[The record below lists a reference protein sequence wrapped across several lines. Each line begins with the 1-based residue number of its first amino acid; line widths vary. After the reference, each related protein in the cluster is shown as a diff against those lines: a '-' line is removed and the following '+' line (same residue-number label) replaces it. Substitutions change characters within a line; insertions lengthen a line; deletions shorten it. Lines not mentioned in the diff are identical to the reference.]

1 MGKYKQ
7 RKDGRY
13 ATSITLGGKRYQVCA
28 KTIKEVDKKLFQI
41 KSKYEQGLILR
52 STEALYKDYKWEWI
66 KTKEPLISAKSAQ
79 SYKSILNNHFVEID
93 YKKTL
98 KLVIIA
104 IIAYWIL
111 NHYQIVLSLL
121 SKLLSV
127 LMPFIIG
134 CMIAFVLNVLMI
146 RIEKQLSK
154 VIVNPKLKILKRVLS
169 ILGSIALVVGV
180 VAIIIILIIPELV
193 SAIKVIALSLPEV
206 IDNLQNWTDSHSI
219 YLPQLENLI
228 NQIDVESLGNELS
241 KFAKTEFSGMLDS
254 TIDILAVIVNGIV
267 NFVLGLVFAIY
278 ILMSK
283 ETLKDQTK
291 RLINA
296 YLPSKVADNIF
307 EVARLS
313 RTTFSNFI
321 IGQTVE
327 AFILGALCTIGMIIL
342 GLPYAPM
349 VGSLVGITAF
359 IPIIG
364 AFIGGAIGAFMI
376 FTVDYM
382 QAFIFIIFLVILQQL
397 EGDLIYPRVVGSTIG
412 LPSIW
417 VLFAVTVGGS
427 LWGITGVLLGVPIV
441 SVIYSLVKIQVK
453 NREKRLK
460 VKENVEVIE

>member
-1 MGKYKQ
+1 MNK
-7 RKDGRY
+7 
-13 ATSITLGGKRYQVCA
+13 I
-28 KTIKEVDKKLFQI
+28 
-41 KSKYEQGLILR
+41 
-52 STEALYKDYKWEWI
+52 
-66 KTKEPLISAKSAQ
+66 
-79 SYKSILNNHFVEID
+79 EID

-241 KFAKTEFSGMLDS
+241 KFAKTEFSGVLDS

-283 ETLKDQTK
+283 ETLKNQTK

-296 YLPSKVADNIF
+296 YLPNKIANNIF

>member
-1 MGKYKQ
+1 M
-7 RKDGRY
+7 
-13 ATSITLGGKRYQVCA
+13 
-28 KTIKEVDKKLFQI
+28 
-41 KSKYEQGLILR
+41 
-52 STEALYKDYKWEWI
+52 LYRN
-66 KTKEPLISAKSAQ
+66 
-79 SYKSILNNHFVEID
+79 NNHFINCSYYSNNDKIKLSKNREGFMNKIEID

-382 QAFIFIIFLVILQQL
+382 QAFIFIIFLVVLQQL

-460 VKENVEVIE
+460 VKENVEVIK

>member
-1 MGKYKQ
+1 MNK
-7 RKDGRY
+7 
-13 ATSITLGGKRYQVCA
+13 I
-28 KTIKEVDKKLFQI
+28 
-41 KSKYEQGLILR
+41 
-52 STEALYKDYKWEWI
+52 
-66 KTKEPLISAKSAQ
+66 
-79 SYKSILNNHFVEID
+79 EID

-460 VKENVEVIE
+460 VKENVGAVTTYREKK

>member
-1 MGKYKQ
+1 M
-7 RKDGRY
+7 
-13 ATSITLGGKRYQVCA
+13 
-28 KTIKEVDKKLFQI
+28 
-41 KSKYEQGLILR
+41 
-52 STEALYKDYKWEWI
+52 LYRN
-66 KTKEPLISAKSAQ
+66 
-79 SYKSILNNHFVEID
+79 NNHFINCSYYSNNDKIKLSKNREGFMNKIEID

-241 KFAKTEFSGMLDS
+241 KFAKTEFSGVLDS

>member
-1 MGKYKQ
+1 M
-7 RKDGRY
+7 
-13 ATSITLGGKRYQVCA
+13 
-28 KTIKEVDKKLFQI
+28 
-41 KSKYEQGLILR
+41 
-52 STEALYKDYKWEWI
+52 LYRN
-66 KTKEPLISAKSAQ
+66 
-79 SYKSILNNHFVEID
+79 NNHFINCSYYSNNDKIKLSKNREGFMNKIEID

-206 IDNLQNWTDSHSI
+206 IDNLQNWTDSHNI

-228 NQIDVESLGNELS
+228 NQIDVENLGNELS

-296 YLPSKVADNIF
+296 YLPNKIANNIF

-327 AFILGALCTIGMIIL
+327 AFILGALCTIGMVIL

>member
-1 MGKYKQ
+1 M
-7 RKDGRY
+7 
-13 ATSITLGGKRYQVCA
+13 
-28 KTIKEVDKKLFQI
+28 
-41 KSKYEQGLILR
+41 
-52 STEALYKDYKWEWI
+52 LYRN
-66 KTKEPLISAKSAQ
+66 
-79 SYKSILNNHFVEID
+79 NNHFINCSYYSNNDKIKLSKNREGFMNKIEID

-241 KFAKTEFSGMLDS
+241 KFAKTEFSGVLDS

-382 QAFIFIIFLVILQQL
+382 QAFIFIIFLVVLQQL

-460 VKENVEVIE
+460 VKENVEVIK

>member
-1 MGKYKQ
+1 MNK
-7 RKDGRY
+7 
-13 ATSITLGGKRYQVCA
+13 I
-28 KTIKEVDKKLFQI
+28 
-41 KSKYEQGLILR
+41 
-52 STEALYKDYKWEWI
+52 
-66 KTKEPLISAKSAQ
+66 
-79 SYKSILNNHFVEID
+79 EID

-206 IDNLQNWTDSHSI
+206 IDNLQNWTDSHNI

-228 NQIDVESLGNELS
+228 NQIDVENLGNELS

-382 QAFIFIIFLVILQQL
+382 QAFIFIIFLVVLQQL

>member
-1 MGKYKQ
+1 MNK
-7 RKDGRY
+7 
-13 ATSITLGGKRYQVCA
+13 I
-28 KTIKEVDKKLFQI
+28 
-41 KSKYEQGLILR
+41 
-52 STEALYKDYKWEWI
+52 
-66 KTKEPLISAKSAQ
+66 
-79 SYKSILNNHFVEID
+79 EID

-296 YLPSKVADNIF
+296 YLPNKIANNIF

>member
-1 MGKYKQ
+1 MLYRNNNNFINCSYYSNNDK
-7 RKDGRY
+7 
-13 ATSITLGGKRYQVCA
+13 
-28 KTIKEVDKKLFQI
+28 IKL
-41 KSKYEQGLILR
+41 SKNREGFMNKI
-52 STEALYKDYKWEWI
+52 
-66 KTKEPLISAKSAQ
+66 
-79 SYKSILNNHFVEID
+79 EID

-241 KFAKTEFSGMLDS
+241 KFAKTEFSGVLDS

>member
-1 MGKYKQ
+1 M
-7 RKDGRY
+7 
-13 ATSITLGGKRYQVCA
+13 
-28 KTIKEVDKKLFQI
+28 
-41 KSKYEQGLILR
+41 
-52 STEALYKDYKWEWI
+52 LYRN
-66 KTKEPLISAKSAQ
+66 
-79 SYKSILNNHFVEID
+79 NNHFINCSYYSNNDKIKLSKNREGFMNKIEID

-206 IDNLQNWTDSHSI
+206 IDNLQNWTDSHNI

-228 NQIDVESLGNELS
+228 NQIDVENLGNELS

-460 VKENVEVIE
+460 VEENVEVIE

>member
-1 MGKYKQ
+1 M
-7 RKDGRY
+7 
-13 ATSITLGGKRYQVCA
+13 
-28 KTIKEVDKKLFQI
+28 
-41 KSKYEQGLILR
+41 
-52 STEALYKDYKWEWI
+52 LYRN
-66 KTKEPLISAKSAQ
+66 
-79 SYKSILNNHFVEID
+79 NNHFINCSYYSNNDKIKLSKNREGFMNKIEID

-349 VGSLVGITAF
+349 VGSLVGITAY

>member
-1 MGKYKQ
+1 M
-7 RKDGRY
+7 
-13 ATSITLGGKRYQVCA
+13 
-28 KTIKEVDKKLFQI
+28 
-41 KSKYEQGLILR
+41 
-52 STEALYKDYKWEWI
+52 LYRN
-66 KTKEPLISAKSAQ
+66 
-79 SYKSILNNHFVEID
+79 NNHFINCSYYSNNDKIKLSKNREGFMNKIEID

-241 KFAKTEFSGMLDS
+241 KFAKTEFSGVLDS

-427 LWGITGVLLGVPIV
+427 LWRITGVLLGVPIV

>member
-1 MGKYKQ
+1 MNK
-7 RKDGRY
+7 
-13 ATSITLGGKRYQVCA
+13 I
-28 KTIKEVDKKLFQI
+28 
-41 KSKYEQGLILR
+41 
-52 STEALYKDYKWEWI
+52 
-66 KTKEPLISAKSAQ
+66 
-79 SYKSILNNHFVEID
+79 EID

-241 KFAKTEFSGMLDS
+241 KFAKTEFSGVLDS

-278 ILMSK
+278 ISMSK

-376 FTVDYM
+376 FTIDYM

>member
-1 MGKYKQ
+1 M
-7 RKDGRY
+7 
-13 ATSITLGGKRYQVCA
+13 
-28 KTIKEVDKKLFQI
+28 
-41 KSKYEQGLILR
+41 
-52 STEALYKDYKWEWI
+52 LYRN
-66 KTKEPLISAKSAQ
+66 
-79 SYKSILNNHFVEID
+79 NNHFINCSYYSNNDKIKLSKNREGFMNKIEID

-283 ETLKDQTK
+283 EILKDQTK

-427 LWGITGVLLGVPIV
+427 LWGISGVLLGVPIV

>member
-1 MGKYKQ
+1 M
-7 RKDGRY
+7 
-13 ATSITLGGKRYQVCA
+13 
-28 KTIKEVDKKLFQI
+28 
-41 KSKYEQGLILR
+41 
-52 STEALYKDYKWEWI
+52 LYRN
-66 KTKEPLISAKSAQ
+66 
-79 SYKSILNNHFVEID
+79 NNHFINCSYYSNNDKIKLSKNREGFMNKIEID

-241 KFAKTEFSGMLDS
+241 KFAKTEFSGVLDS

-283 ETLKDQTK
+283 ETLKYQTK

-364 AFIGGAIGAFMI
+364 AYIGGAIGAFMI

>member
-1 MGKYKQ
+1 M
-7 RKDGRY
+7 
-13 ATSITLGGKRYQVCA
+13 
-28 KTIKEVDKKLFQI
+28 
-41 KSKYEQGLILR
+41 
-52 STEALYKDYKWEWI
+52 LYRN
-66 KTKEPLISAKSAQ
+66 
-79 SYKSILNNHFVEID
+79 NNHFINCSYYSNNDKIKLSKNREGFMNKIEID

-206 IDNLQNWTDSHSI
+206 IDNLQNWTDSHNI

-228 NQIDVESLGNELS
+228 NQIDVENLGNELS

-427 LWGITGVLLGVPIV
+427 LWGITGVLFGVPIV

>member
-1 MGKYKQ
+1 MNK
-7 RKDGRY
+7 
-13 ATSITLGGKRYQVCA
+13 I
-28 KTIKEVDKKLFQI
+28 
-41 KSKYEQGLILR
+41 
-52 STEALYKDYKWEWI
+52 
-66 KTKEPLISAKSAQ
+66 
-79 SYKSILNNHFVEID
+79 EID

-241 KFAKTEFSGMLDS
+241 KFAKTEFSGVLDS

-427 LWGITGVLLGVPIV
+427 LWGITVVLLGVPIV

>member
-1 MGKYKQ
+1 M
-7 RKDGRY
+7 
-13 ATSITLGGKRYQVCA
+13 
-28 KTIKEVDKKLFQI
+28 
-41 KSKYEQGLILR
+41 
-52 STEALYKDYKWEWI
+52 LYRN
-66 KTKEPLISAKSAQ
+66 
-79 SYKSILNNHFVEID
+79 NNHFINCSYYSNNDKIKLSKNREGFMNKIEID

-206 IDNLQNWTDSHSI
+206 IDNLQNWTDSHNI

-228 NQIDVESLGNELS
+228 NQIDVENLGNELS

-296 YLPSKVADNIF
+296 YLPNKIANNIF

-327 AFILGALCTIGMIIL
+327 AFILGALCTIGMVIL

-382 QAFIFIIFLVILQQL
+382 QAFIFIIFLVVLQQL

>member
-1 MGKYKQ
+1 M
-7 RKDGRY
+7 
-13 ATSITLGGKRYQVCA
+13 
-28 KTIKEVDKKLFQI
+28 
-41 KSKYEQGLILR
+41 
-52 STEALYKDYKWEWI
+52 LYRN
-66 KTKEPLISAKSAQ
+66 
-79 SYKSILNNHFVEID
+79 NNHFINCSYYSNNDKIKLSKNREGFMNKIEID

-460 VKENVEVIE
+460 VKGNVEVIE

>member
-1 MGKYKQ
+1 MNK
-7 RKDGRY
+7 
-13 ATSITLGGKRYQVCA
+13 I
-28 KTIKEVDKKLFQI
+28 
-41 KSKYEQGLILR
+41 
-52 STEALYKDYKWEWI
+52 
-66 KTKEPLISAKSAQ
+66 
-79 SYKSILNNHFVEID
+79 EID

-241 KFAKTEFSGMLDS
+241 KFAKTEFSGVLDS

-382 QAFIFIIFLVILQQL
+382 QAFIFIIFLVVLQQL

-417 VLFAVTVGGS
+417 VLFAVTVGGG

>member
-1 MGKYKQ
+1 M
-7 RKDGRY
+7 
-13 ATSITLGGKRYQVCA
+13 
-28 KTIKEVDKKLFQI
+28 
-41 KSKYEQGLILR
+41 
-52 STEALYKDYKWEWI
+52 LYRN
-66 KTKEPLISAKSAQ
+66 
-79 SYKSILNNHFVEID
+79 NNHFINCSYYSNNDKIKLSKNREGFMNKIEID

-206 IDNLQNWTDSHSI
+206 IDNLQNWTDSHNI

-228 NQIDVESLGNELS
+228 NQIDVENLGNELS

-460 VKENVEVIE
+460 VKENVEVIK

>member
-1 MGKYKQ
+1 MNK
-7 RKDGRY
+7 
-13 ATSITLGGKRYQVCA
+13 I
-28 KTIKEVDKKLFQI
+28 
-41 KSKYEQGLILR
+41 
-52 STEALYKDYKWEWI
+52 
-66 KTKEPLISAKSAQ
+66 
-79 SYKSILNNHFVEID
+79 EID

-460 VKENVEVIE
+460 VKGNVEVIE

>member
-1 MGKYKQ
+1 M
-7 RKDGRY
+7 
-13 ATSITLGGKRYQVCA
+13 
-28 KTIKEVDKKLFQI
+28 
-41 KSKYEQGLILR
+41 
-52 STEALYKDYKWEWI
+52 LYRN
-66 KTKEPLISAKSAQ
+66 
-79 SYKSILNNHFVEID
+79 NNHFINCSYYSNNDKIKLSKNREGFMNKIEID

-241 KFAKTEFSGMLDS
+241 KFAKTEFSGVLDS

-460 VKENVEVIE
+460 VKGNVEVIE

>member
-1 MGKYKQ
+1 MNK
-7 RKDGRY
+7 
-13 ATSITLGGKRYQVCA
+13 I
-28 KTIKEVDKKLFQI
+28 
-41 KSKYEQGLILR
+41 
-52 STEALYKDYKWEWI
+52 
-66 KTKEPLISAKSAQ
+66 
-79 SYKSILNNHFVEID
+79 EID

-134 CMIAFVLNVLMI
+134 CMIAFILNVLMI

-206 IDNLQNWTDSHSI
+206 IDNLQNWTDSHNI

-241 KFAKTEFSGMLDS
+241 KFAKTEFSGVLDS

-296 YLPSKVADNIF
+296 YLPNKIANNIF

>member
-1 MGKYKQ
+1 M
-7 RKDGRY
+7 
-13 ATSITLGGKRYQVCA
+13 
-28 KTIKEVDKKLFQI
+28 
-41 KSKYEQGLILR
+41 
-52 STEALYKDYKWEWI
+52 LYRN
-66 KTKEPLISAKSAQ
+66 
-79 SYKSILNNHFVEID
+79 NNHFINCSYYSNNDKIKLSKNREGFMNKIEID

-98 KLVIIA
+98 KLAIIA

-206 IDNLQNWTDSHSI
+206 IDNLQNWTDSHNI

-228 NQIDVESLGNELS
+228 NQIDDENLGNELS

-283 ETLKDQTK
+283 ETIKDQTK

-296 YLPSKVADNIF
+296 YLPNKIANNIF

>member
-1 MGKYKQ
+1 M
-7 RKDGRY
+7 
-13 ATSITLGGKRYQVCA
+13 
-28 KTIKEVDKKLFQI
+28 
-41 KSKYEQGLILR
+41 
-52 STEALYKDYKWEWI
+52 LYRN
-66 KTKEPLISAKSAQ
+66 
-79 SYKSILNNHFVEID
+79 NNHFINCSYYSNNDKIKLSKNREGFMNKIEID

-134 CMIAFVLNVLMI
+134 CMIAFVFNVLMI

-241 KFAKTEFSGMLDS
+241 KFAKTEFSGVLDS

>member
-1 MGKYKQ
+1 M
-7 RKDGRY
+7 
-13 ATSITLGGKRYQVCA
+13 
-28 KTIKEVDKKLFQI
+28 
-41 KSKYEQGLILR
+41 
-52 STEALYKDYKWEWI
+52 LYRN
-66 KTKEPLISAKSAQ
+66 
-79 SYKSILNNHFVEID
+79 NNHFINCSYYSNNDKIKLSKNREGFMNKIEID

-241 KFAKTEFSGMLDS
+241 KFAKTEFSGVLDS

-283 ETLKDQTK
+283 ETLKNQTK

-296 YLPSKVADNIF
+296 YLPNKIADNIF

>member
-1 MGKYKQ
+1 M
-7 RKDGRY
+7 
-13 ATSITLGGKRYQVCA
+13 
-28 KTIKEVDKKLFQI
+28 
-41 KSKYEQGLILR
+41 
-52 STEALYKDYKWEWI
+52 LYRN
-66 KTKEPLISAKSAQ
+66 
-79 SYKSILNNHFVEID
+79 NNHFINCSYYSNNDKIKLSKNREGFMNKIEID

-376 FTVDYM
+376 FTIDYM

>member
-1 MGKYKQ
+1 M
-7 RKDGRY
+7 
-13 ATSITLGGKRYQVCA
+13 
-28 KTIKEVDKKLFQI
+28 
-41 KSKYEQGLILR
+41 
-52 STEALYKDYKWEWI
+52 LYRN
-66 KTKEPLISAKSAQ
+66 
-79 SYKSILNNHFVEID
+79 NNHFINCSYYSNNDKIKLSKNREGFMNKIEID

-241 KFAKTEFSGMLDS
+241 KFAKTEFSGVLDS

-342 GLPYAPM
+342 GLPYAP
-349 VGSLVGITAF
+349 I
-359 IPIIG
+359 
-364 AFIGGAIGAFMI
+364 MI

>member
-1 MGKYKQ
+1 M
-7 RKDGRY
+7 
-13 ATSITLGGKRYQVCA
+13 
-28 KTIKEVDKKLFQI
+28 
-41 KSKYEQGLILR
+41 
-52 STEALYKDYKWEWI
+52 LYRN
-66 KTKEPLISAKSAQ
+66 
-79 SYKSILNNHFVEID
+79 NNHFINCSYYSNNDKIKLSKNREGFMNKIEID

-241 KFAKTEFSGMLDS
+241 KFAKTEFSGVLDS

-427 LWGITGVLLGVPIV
+427 LWGITVVLLGVPIV

>member
-1 MGKYKQ
+1 M
-7 RKDGRY
+7 
-13 ATSITLGGKRYQVCA
+13 
-28 KTIKEVDKKLFQI
+28 
-41 KSKYEQGLILR
+41 
-52 STEALYKDYKWEWI
+52 LYRN
-66 KTKEPLISAKSAQ
+66 
-79 SYKSILNNHFVEID
+79 NNHFINCSYYSNNDKIKLSKNREGFMNKIEID

-180 VAIIIILIIPELV
+180 VAVIIILIIPELV

>member
-1 MGKYKQ
+1 MNK
-7 RKDGRY
+7 
-13 ATSITLGGKRYQVCA
+13 I
-28 KTIKEVDKKLFQI
+28 
-41 KSKYEQGLILR
+41 
-52 STEALYKDYKWEWI
+52 
-66 KTKEPLISAKSAQ
+66 
-79 SYKSILNNHFVEID
+79 EID

>member
-1 MGKYKQ
+1 M
-7 RKDGRY
+7 
-13 ATSITLGGKRYQVCA
+13 
-28 KTIKEVDKKLFQI
+28 
-41 KSKYEQGLILR
+41 
-52 STEALYKDYKWEWI
+52 LYRN
-66 KTKEPLISAKSAQ
+66 
-79 SYKSILNNHFVEID
+79 NNHFINCSYYSNNDKIKLSKNREGFMNKIEID

-206 IDNLQNWTDSHSI
+206 IDNLQNWTDSHNI

-228 NQIDVESLGNELS
+228 NQIDVENLGNELS

-382 QAFIFIIFLVILQQL
+382 QAFIFIIFLVVLQQL

>member
-1 MGKYKQ
+1 MNK
-7 RKDGRY
+7 
-13 ATSITLGGKRYQVCA
+13 I
-28 KTIKEVDKKLFQI
+28 
-41 KSKYEQGLILR
+41 
-52 STEALYKDYKWEWI
+52 
-66 KTKEPLISAKSAQ
+66 
-79 SYKSILNNHFVEID
+79 EID

-296 YLPSKVADNIF
+296 YLPNKIANNIF

-382 QAFIFIIFLVILQQL
+382 QAFIFIIFLVVLQQL

>member
-1 MGKYKQ
+1 MNK
-7 RKDGRY
+7 
-13 ATSITLGGKRYQVCA
+13 I
-28 KTIKEVDKKLFQI
+28 
-41 KSKYEQGLILR
+41 
-52 STEALYKDYKWEWI
+52 
-66 KTKEPLISAKSAQ
+66 
-79 SYKSILNNHFVEID
+79 EID

-98 KLVIIA
+98 KLIIIA
-104 IIAYWIL
+104 IITYWIL

-127 LMPFIIG
+127 MMPFIIG

-146 RIEKQLSK
+146 RIEKLLSK
-154 VIVNPKLKILKRVLS
+154 VIVGPKLKTFKRVLS
-169 ILGSIALVVGV
+169 ILGSIVLVVGV
-180 VAIIIILIIPELV
+180 VAIIITLIIPELA
-193 SAIKVIALSLPEV
+193 SAIKVIGLSLPEV
-206 IDNLQNWTDSHSI
+206 VDNLQSWIDHHDT
-219 YLPQLENLI
+219 YLPQLEKLI
-228 NQIDVESLGNELS
+228 NQIDIESMGNEFS
-241 KFAKTEFSGMLDS
+241 KFAKTGFSGMLDS
-254 TIDILAVIVNGIV
+254 TIDALTVVVSGIV
-267 NFVLGLVFAIY
+267 NFVLGFVFAIY

-283 ETLKDQTK
+283 ESLKKQVK

-296 YLPSKVADNIF
+296 YLPSKVANNIF

-327 AFILGALCTIGMIIL
+327 AFILGALCTIGMVIL

-382 QAFIFIIFLVILQQL
+382 QAFIFIIFLIVLQQL

-427 LWGITGVLLGVPIV
+427 LWGITGVLLGVPVV
-441 SVIYSLVKIQVK
+441 SVIYSLIKIQVRNK
-453 NREKRLK
+453 EKRIR
-460 VKENVEVIE
+460 VKENV

>member
-1 MGKYKQ
+1 M
-7 RKDGRY
+7 
-13 ATSITLGGKRYQVCA
+13 
-28 KTIKEVDKKLFQI
+28 
-41 KSKYEQGLILR
+41 
-52 STEALYKDYKWEWI
+52 LYRN
-66 KTKEPLISAKSAQ
+66 
-79 SYKSILNNHFVEID
+79 NNHFINCSYYSNNDKIKLSKNREGFMNKIEID

-342 GLPYAPM
+342 GLPYAPT

>member
-1 MGKYKQ
+1 MNK
-7 RKDGRY
+7 
-13 ATSITLGGKRYQVCA
+13 I
-28 KTIKEVDKKLFQI
+28 
-41 KSKYEQGLILR
+41 
-52 STEALYKDYKWEWI
+52 
-66 KTKEPLISAKSAQ
+66 
-79 SYKSILNNHFVEID
+79 EID

-154 VIVNPKLKILKRVLS
+154 VIVNPKLKILKRILS

-241 KFAKTEFSGMLDS
+241 KFAKTEFSGVLDS

-283 ETLKDQTK
+283 ETLKNQTK

-296 YLPSKVADNIF
+296 YLPNKIANNIF